1 MPSGILGLQRDQ
13 PGHGVVPTLR
23 SGPLVRGATI
33 TDLGERLLDLTT
45 GAISSLS
52 FGVAEGVLADG
63 LATLYGDFGV
73 KWDSPCASLISLGV
87 NRARSHAVARLR

>member
-23 SGPLVRGATI
+23 SGPFVRGATI
-33 TDLGERLLDLTT
+33 TDLGERLLDSE

-63 LATLYGDFGV
+63 LATSWHTLFLLFSV
-73 KWDSPCASLISLGV
+73 M
-87 NRARSHAVARLR
+87 